1 MDANLAHK
9 AENKSFEEPCLNLI
23 SKKADGSMRDALSLL
38 DQVIAYC
45 EDDINIKNAVK
56 DIYAKS
62 LFNTQEEGL
71 TQFSKIN
78 IIDKYDIKLINS
90 WYLRSRVHNGVN
102 GYHLVNLYRINS
114 TDNYFLIKSGW
125 VPLDKNIS
133 RTFPYMDTT
142 FIGRLIEYDIQG
154 IGQDDI
160 PGSEYLFRVDKSF
173 IENEYQIN
181 LPDYYLVL
189 TEGCGSGVECINL
202 NEPYDAPHLSYAFQW
217 LFFGITLSVVILR
230 KNKLI

>member
-1 MDANLAHK
+1 MINKLNSLPHK
-9 AENKSFEEPCLNLI
+9 ILFYFGFLTVLI
-23 SKKADGSMRDALSLL
+23 FFGLSSWQFSSYQEDL
-38 DQVIAYC
+38 IMI
-45 EDDINIKNAVK
+45 DDINTKNAVK

-133 RTFPYMDTT
+133 KTFLYVDPS

-173 IENEYQIN
+173 IENEYQIT

-189 TEGCGSGVECINL
+189 TEDCGSGVECINL
-202 NEPYDAPHLSYAFQW
+202 KDPYDAPHLSYAFQW
-217 LFFGITLSVVILR
+217 LFFGITFSVVILR

>member
-1 MDANLAHK
+1 MINKLNSLPHK
-9 AENKSFEEPCLNLI
+9 ILFYFGFFTVLTFF
-23 SKKADGSMRDALSLL
+23 GLSSWQFSNYQE
-38 DQVIAYC
+38 DSIMI
-45 EDDINIKNAVK
+45 DDIYTKNTVK

-62 LFNTQEEGL
+62 LFNTQEKGL

-78 IIDKYDIKLINS
+78 IIDKYDISLINS
-90 WYLRSRVHNGVN
+90 WYLRSRVHNGVS
-102 GYHLVNLYRINS
+102 GYHLVNLYRTNS

-133 RTFPYMDTT
+133 RTFPYMDPT
-142 FIGRLIEYDIQG
+142 FTGRLIEYDIQG

-173 IENEYQIN
+173 IENEFQIN

-189 TEGCGSGVECINL
+189 TENCGSGVECINL

>member
-1 MDANLAHK
+1 MINKLNSLPHK
-9 AENKSFEEPCLNLI
+9 ILFYFGFLTVLI
-23 SKKADGSMRDALSLL
+23 FFGLSSWQFSSYQEDL
-38 DQVIAYC
+38 IMI
-45 EDDINIKNAVK
+45 DDINIKNAVK

-62 LFNTQEEGL
+62 LFNAQEEGL

-78 IIDKYDIKLINS
+78 IIDKYDINIINS

-133 RTFPYMDTT
+133 KTFLHADPS

-173 IENEYQIN
+173 IENEYQIT

-189 TEGCGSGVECINL
+189 TEDCGSGVECINL
-202 NEPYDAPHLSYAFQW
+202 KDPYDAPHLSYAFQW
-217 LFFGITLSVVILR
+217 LFFGITFSVVILR